1 MERTT
6 SDTASGPDVPL
17 DPSFTGRTDSVAGL
31 GLNILPP
38 SDFRHDARFVTAR
51 MAVLRRPPELALAA
65 AALSAR
71 SPQQDKLG
79 EGEPPAPGILPT
91 WPRIVAQGFA
101 TDLERLAS
109 LDPDLMA
116 WRVTEMSARLAD
128 RPDLVS
134 RPEALPGL
142 RVLNFQ
148 ALLFEH
154 LQILKSAVA
163 EGTQ

>member
-6 SDTASGPDVPL
+6 SDTAPSPDVPL
-17 DPSFTGRTDSVAGL
+17 DPSFTGRTDPVAGL

-38 SDFRHDARFVTAR
+38 PDFRRDARFVTAR
-51 MAVLRRPPELALAA
+51 MAVLRRPPELALAT
-65 AALSAR
+65 AALSVR
-71 SPQQDKLG
+71 SPQQDKSV
-79 EGEPPAPGILPT
+79 EGEPPVQGTLPT
-91 WPRIVAQGFA
+91 WPRVVAQGFA

-109 LDPDLMA
+109 MDPDLLA

-128 RPDLVS
+128 RSDLVS
-134 RPEALPGL
+134 RPEALAGL
-142 RVLNFQ
+142 RALNFQ

-154 LQILKSAVA
+154 LQILKSAAA